1 MVAEHDEV
9 QRAIDLRHSG
19 RVSGLIVGLEGDR
32 LALSEFVR
40 VRLRGSSALHVG
52 VERKVGVDVR
62 VTPVDLAELVEVGAA
77 SKLVGTEGRRGVR
90 PASSGDDE
98 QELA

>member
-1 MVAEHDEV
+1 VVAEHDEV
-9 QRAIDLRHSG
+9 QRAIDLRHAG

-62 VTPVDLAELVEVGAA
+62 VTPVDLAERVEVGAA
-77 SKLVGTEGRRGVR
+77 SKLIGTGGRSGII
-90 PASSGDDE
+90 PASRGDDE
-98 QELA
+98 PDRA